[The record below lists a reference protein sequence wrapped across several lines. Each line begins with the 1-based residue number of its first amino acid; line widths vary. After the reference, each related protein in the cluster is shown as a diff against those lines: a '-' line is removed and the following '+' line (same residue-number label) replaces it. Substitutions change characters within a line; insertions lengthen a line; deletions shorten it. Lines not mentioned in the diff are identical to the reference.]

1 MTHATTAEDLF
12 RDLQRM
18 PAREREK
25 FFVLLSNNAFRG
37 EDLDHEEVTP

>member
-25 FFVLLSNNAFRG
+25 FFVLL
-37 EDLDHEEVTP
+37 